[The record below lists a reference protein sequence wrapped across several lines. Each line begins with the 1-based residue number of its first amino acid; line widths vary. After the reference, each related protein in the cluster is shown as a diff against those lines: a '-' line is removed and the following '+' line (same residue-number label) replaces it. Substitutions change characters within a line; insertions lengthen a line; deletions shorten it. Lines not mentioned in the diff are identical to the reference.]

1 MANEFGSRSG
11 VVTVVDVDSQAA
23 SALASSSADVVQLA
37 REALSNVSRHG
48 EATTCRIALQYGE
61 AGLFLEIDDD
71 GRGFDVDATSWGMGL
86 KNLRE
91 RVESLGGV
99 LEVHS
104 TPGEGTTVRATF
116 PS

>member
-1 MANEFGSRSG
+1 MSTATLRRE
-11 VVTVVDVDSQAA
+11 
-23 SALASSSADVVQLA
+23 LASRAGDVVQLV
-37 REALSNVSRHG
+37 REALSNVGRHG
-48 EATTCRIALQYGE
+48 AATTCRVSLRAGD

-71 GRGFDVDATSWGMGL
+71 GQGFDVDMTTWGMGL
-86 KNLRE
+86 SNLRE

-99 LEVHS
+99 LQVES